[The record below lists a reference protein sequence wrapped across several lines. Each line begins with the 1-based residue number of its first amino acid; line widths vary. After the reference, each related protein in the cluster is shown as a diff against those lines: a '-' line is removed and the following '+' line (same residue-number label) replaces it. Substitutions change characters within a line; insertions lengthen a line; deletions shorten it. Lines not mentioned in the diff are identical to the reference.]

1 MSSELVCTVIE
12 TGDPEGLARFW
23 CTALGWQVIDGWVD
37 AHGTAF
43 VEVGPDRPRLLF
55 QQSSTARSGEQ
66 RVHLDIRP
74 VGTTQA
80 AEVRRL
86 VDAGAEIVDDDP
98 AVGWVVLRDPDHAVF
113 CVLSADERTDSTDAE

>member
-1 MSSELVCTVIE
+1 VSSELVCTVIE
-12 TGDPEGLARFW
+12 TGDPDGLARFW
-23 CTALGWQVIDGWVD
+23 CTALGWQVIDRWVD

-55 QQSSTARSGEQ
+55 QQSSTARSGGQ

-113 CVLSADERTDSTDAE
+113 CVLTPDERPDTTDAE